1 MNVAIR
7 ARIDEKT
14 RDEAAAVLDAIG
26 LTVSDAFRL
35 MMVRTAAEKRLP
47 FDPLVPNEETVNAM
61 EAGRRNE
68 LVSVGSIDAL
78 MADLNAD
85 D

>member
-1 MNVAIR
+1 
-7 ARIDEKT
+7 
-14 RDEAAAVLDAIG
+14 
-26 LTVSDAFRL
+26 

-47 FDPLVPNEETVNAM
+47 FDPFAPNEETVEAM
-61 EAGRRNE
+61 EAARRGE
-68 LVSVGSIDAL
+68 WVSVGGVDAL

>member
-68 LVSVGSIDAL
+68 LVSVGSVDAL

>member
-1 MNVAIR
+1 MTVAIR

-14 RDEAAAVLDAIG
+14 RDEAAV
-26 LTVSDAFRL
+26 VE
-35 MMVRTAAEKRLP
+35 AA
-47 FDPLVPNEETVNAM
+47 
-61 EAGRRNE
+61 RRNE
-68 LVSVGSIDAL
+68 LVSAGSVDAL

>member
-1 MNVAIR
+1 MTVAIR

-14 RDEAAAVLDAIG
+14 RDEAA
-26 LTVSDAFRL
+26 
-35 MMVRTAAEKRLP
+35 
-47 FDPLVPNEETVNAM
+47 
-61 EAGRRNE
+61 RRNE
-68 LVSVGSIDAL
+68 LVSVGGVDAL